1 LQIGGV
7 ECEYEERY
15 HVLGIVIPILAG
27 EAVDPDKTENGADGY
42 GEEANENAGAAHAF
56 EEVECGKAPDD
67 FAEFAVAQEAILSEI
82 NEAKDERQREGGVG
96 EDAESDVQGEDGAA
110 RGCGGETVGRGE
122 MGGEKKNQNE
132 RDDESAHG
140 TLAMVKLESEIGE
153 GEQPAEEGHRA
164 VKIVVGDGVEAARA
178 LEESEIMSDET
189 EAEKDGAEAAG
200 EFAAS
205 VEIAGVRAET

>member
-1 LQIGGV
+1 
-7 ECEYEERY
+7 
-15 HVLGIVIPILAG
+15 
-27 EAVDPDKTENGADGY
+27 
-42 GEEANENAGAAHAF
+42 
-56 EEVECGKAPDD
+56 
-67 FAEFAVAQEAILSEI
+67 
-82 NEAKDERQREGGVG
+82 
-96 EDAESDVQGEDGAA
+96 
-110 RGCGGETVGRGE
+110 

-164 VKIVVGDGVEAARA
+164 VKIVVGDGVEATGAF
-178 LEESEIMSDET
+178 EESEIMSDET

-205 VEIAGVRAET
+205 VEIAGVRPET